1 MHYISAIP
9 TVHKLKMLLMDSL
22 AKYIHTMT
30 FFDIWIYLMI
40 DVCDEDLLYELIL
53 ELYQL

>member
-1 MHYISAIP
+1 MYYISAIP
-9 TVHKLKMLLMDSL
+9 TVHKFEMLLMDSL
-22 AKYIHTMT
+22 ANYIHTMT